1 MRERE
6 REGES
11 KRVRERVNEGESKC
25 ENEGLRVALSVLP

>member
-11 KRVRERVNEGESKC
+11 KKDKKRREVVERVHRSHWETL
-25 ENEGLRVALSVLP
+25 ENRDL